1 MKLTIVD
8 LDKEESDLVSKI
20 SEYANSQNKVRTT
33 DFSSNHPFQVLME
46 TLSRKIVAPQKK
58 GTIMQTKW
66 FYERARGQYAQQKSS
81 FSSQSEKRKFE
92 NIYPKNQMVDKGA
105 LSITAETFSQNPFI
119 VCRGEQKCFDSFAK
133 RYAEK
138 WAKQGEEN
146 TIFNERYFRVSMAK
160 VLIFRTIEKLVP
172 KQEWY
177 EKGYRRAI
185 VA

>member
-1 MKLTIVD
+1 
-8 LDKEESDLVSKI
+8 
-20 SEYANSQNKVRTT
+20 
-33 DFSSNHPFQVLME
+33 
-46 TLSRKIVAPQKK
+46 
-58 GTIMQTKW
+58 
-66 FYERARGQYAQQKSS
+66 
-81 FSSQSEKRKFE
+81 
-92 NIYPKNQMVDKGA
+92 MVDKGA

-185 VA
+185 VAYGISKLVSQLKNKIRILIIKRYGMINL